1 MIAHLFVSFFVNFIY
16 NRLGPVVNVAR
27 VHKSH
32 QSQTWFLS
40 LYEICTAQSK
50 SDSKHLSRLP
60 RTSATWVEKI
70 CANTIRSRCLCCQ
83 SASHRAVVVVA
94 AVSAEYTW
102 KLTWTWS
109 LSQQKAKFGS
119 CSSSLTREELSASL
133 SLICGVWVTISSLI
147 SVRRYLKRGYRFSI
161 DAIVNI
167 AKSS

>member
-60 RTSATWVEKI
+60 RTSATWFEKN

-94 AVSAEYTW
+94 AVSAEYIW
-102 KLTWTWS
+102 KLTWTCWS
-109 LSQQKAKFGS
+109 LSQHKAKFGS

-133 SLICGVWVTISSLI
+133 SLIWVTISSLI
-147 SVRRYLKRGYRFSI
+147 RVRRYLKRGSRFSI

-167 AKSS
+167 VKSS